1 MSERRDPITVRH
13 ALPGL
18 LVSPPRR
25 LSAPVAGLR
34 ARRLA
39 RQLGPHDPPVLHRPP
54 LGFSDVLVL
63 RWDGA
68 DGRSLAVKHPRTP
81 RALAAVTRERDVL
94 RQLGGDERLRG
105 WHRLLPETVE
115 SRLDGPLPMLL
126 QSWLPGTAAGDL
138 LQGRPQDAGRIT
150 RLSLA
155 AVSELHRAT
164 GRLEDVGDRIDGW
177 TGPRSAVLASRL
189 CWCRTGA
196 GAAVPDRCRRGG
208 ALDRAADPGRDALRR
223 GAARHRRVRRPA
235 GPSEVD
241 PCTFALGLRWL
252 LDGRSWGGQVVNAL
266 RTGSLRVE
274 ELGEDQPSDIVLLAW
289 LWHVSANLGKSWR
302 FARNR
307 AWLRSVVVPV
317 LEERRG
323 AGPGGGGELVVRR
336 RRSGPADEL

>member
-196 GAAVPDRCRRGG
+196 GAAGLAAVQHRLREGLACRPMLVAWTHGDFAPDNVL
-208 ALDRAADPGRDALRR
+208 LDEDGERVTGLVDWADAD
-223 GAARHRRVRRPA
+223 PA

-317 LEERRG
+317 LEE
-323 AGPGGGGELVVRR
+323 AA
-336 RRSGPADEL
+336 SWS